1 MVLTQK
7 CRVCD
12 KHTETIDHLVSGCPI
27 LAPTEYLNWH
37 DRLVQYVHWY
47 LCENVFLAHERNWC
61 EHEPTKVIENKNAT
75 ILWDFDIHTDRTNRP
90 NIVEKNHNDKIYFL
104 IDMSVPSDT
113 NVSLK
118 IFEKLS
124 KYTDLEIEVTKMW
137 HLKTTALLLVIGA
150 LGMVVKIVSNYISQ
164 IPGAPYLTE
173 LQNITLMG
181 TAHILPKVLSM

>member
-1 MVLTQK
+1 M
-7 CRVCD
+7 
-12 KHTETIDHLVSGCPI
+12 IDQVSTSTGICVK
-27 LAPTEYLNWH
+27 T
-37 DRLVQYVHWY
+37 
-47 LCENVFLAHERNWC
+47 FLPHERNWC
-61 EHEPTKVIENKNAT
+61 EHEPPKVIENKNVT
-75 ILWDFDIHTDRTNRP
+75 ILWDFDIHTDRTIQANRP
-90 NIVEKNHNDKIYFL
+90 NIVVKNHNDKINFL
-104 IDMSVPSDT
+104 IDISVPSDT

-137 HLKTTALLLVIGA
+137 HVKTTALLLVIGA